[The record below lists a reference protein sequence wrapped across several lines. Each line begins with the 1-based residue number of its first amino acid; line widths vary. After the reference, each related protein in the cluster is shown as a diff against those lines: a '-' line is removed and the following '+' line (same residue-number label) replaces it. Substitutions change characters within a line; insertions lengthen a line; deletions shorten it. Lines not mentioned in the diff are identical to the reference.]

1 MSIGP
6 SIALVTVAVLQSLPR
21 PAVVPFDVCRQSAD
35 WTRPSPD
42 IQSKIWNDP
51 RYRDVAPHAYEWS
64 HNFLSVEP
72 DSASLTYHSQNL
84 SGLWTRVTESG
95 CPRRD
100 EEKQTWTEIW
110 ALNYHVTGIVLN
122 GLAYLVTVTP
132 QARGYEVIQFHRAPD
147 LSEKLT
153 SLEFLTPDGRTV
165 DRWRESSPSVFVA
178 LGR

>member
-1 MSIGP
+1 MNLLAKYRRELGH
-6 SIALVTVAVLQSLPR
+6 AA
-21 PAVVPFDVCRQSAD
+21 FFAD
-35 WTRPSPD
+35 
-42 IQSKIWNDP
+42 
-51 RYRDVAPHAYEWS
+51 H
-64 HNFLSVEP
+64 
-72 DSASLTYHSQNL
+72 
-84 SGLWTRVTESG
+84 
-95 CPRRD
+95 RD

-122 GLAYLVTVTP
+122 GLTYFVMVTP
-132 QARGYEVIQFHRAPD
+132 QPRGYEIIQFHRAGD

>member
-1 MSIGP
+1 MFIGP
-6 SIALVTVAVLQSLPR
+6 LVALATVAVLQSLPR
-21 PAVVPFDVCRQSAD
+21 SAVVPFDVCRESAD

-42 IQSKIWNDP
+42 IQAKIWNHP
-51 RYRDVAPHAYEWS
+51 RYREVAPHSYEWT

-72 DSASLTYHSQNL
+72 DSASLACHSQNL
-84 SGLWTRVTESG
+84 SGLWTHVTESL

-122 GLAYLVTVTP
+122 GLAYFVTVTP
-132 QARGYEVIQFHRAPD
+132 QPRGYEIIQFHRAGD